1 MSIPAIT
8 SRLRRLIRG
17 QQPAAHPGPTDSYG
31 ADEQS
36 ILDRARPLTMT
47 SRERLIALVDAVTY
61 VIQRQLPGA
70 FAECGVWKGGSVLA
84 MILRLQQ
91 LGINDRD
98 IYLFDT
104 FEGMT
109 EPTENDTSRFETSAL
124 STWTST
130 LAAGEKPWKV
140 LFDADRF
147 NEEDVRRALL
157 STGYPAERLH
167 FVRGKVE
174 DTVPQHA
181 PETLA
186 LLRLDTDWYESTRH
200 ELHHLWPRLQTG
212 GVMIIDD
219 YGHWDGCRKAVDE
232 YFGPKGQAAPILLNR
247 IDYTGRVAI
256 KC

>member
-1 MSIPAIT
+1 MQIPAIT

-17 QQPAAHPGPTDSYG
+17 RPAPTPEPTDSYSPE
-31 ADEQS
+31 EQA
-36 ILDRARPLTMT
+36 ILERARPLTMT
-47 SRERLIALVDAVTY
+47 SRERLVALIDAVSY
-61 VIQRQLPGA
+61 VVQRQLPGA
-70 FAECGVWKGGSVLA
+70 FAECGVWRGGSVLA

-91 LGINDRD
+91 LGVSDRD

-109 EPTENDTSRFETSAL
+109 EPTDSDTSRFETSAL
-124 STWTST
+124 STWTAN
-130 LAAGEKPWKV
+130 LADGEKPWKA
-140 LFDADRF
+140 LFDSERF

-167 FVRGKVE
+167 FVRGRVE
-174 DTVPQHA
+174 DTIPQHA
-181 PETLA
+181 PDQLA

-200 ELHHLWPRLQTG
+200 ELLHLWPRLQTG

-232 YFGPKGQAAPILLNR
+232 YFGAEGSASPILLNR